1 MTAKRLF
8 PGPALGSEPAGDN
21 RITLRNANPE
31 TLTECTLK
39 RYSLTSFK
47 KNAFV
52 ALAGWQQLPLLVS
65 LARRDQKS

>member
-47 KNAFV
+47 KKRLCGLSW
-52 ALAGWQQLPLLVS
+52 LATTASVNVFGAS
-65 LARRDQKS
+65 G